1 MLQRRYLAWMTA
13 LLIAVT
19 LLGARLL
26 NYDLLFTDEYLS
38 MRNAGLVD
46 GPLTYGGVIERTITD
61 DIGGMGVLYHI
72 ELKAWGDWVG
82 GTPYSVRAF
91 SLLWGIVA
99 VAWLYRLGADMAGR
113 RVGLYAAALLGTGA
127 FFIDYLH
134 EARAYTQFVALTVI
148 VVWLYWRIHQ
158 QAQPRWGWYA
168 ALALALG
175 WLVYTHYLALAMG
188 AVLGA
193 YHLLNYRAARRWWQ
207 TVGAMAV
214 GGLLFVP
221 WLGNTLQVA
230 QRGAGEVTRHNTS
243 MTAAEFLPSF
253 FATAA
258 NGNAL
263 IVLMVVGLLL
273 VGWRWQPPR
282 KLFATPLML
291 IACWVVVSLALVVG
305 VNARIP
311 FMVHLRYL
319 IFLLP
324 ALALVG
330 ALALRVADRRGWPG
344 GALVGLIALVGAG
357 QSFNPQFVGSLFGQV
372 YRAPARG
379 MYQAMDIVRAQ
390 ATPDDAL
397 IIHIAQPGFEPFQL
411 FPNGY
416 LFRGLPVRRAEQFE
430 LMNLSLKTDDNSYL
444 REALPVFDGVS
455 GVWTAVIPDLPTTNR
470 SGVVNYIL
478 ATQFAE
484 CGTLLDRPDV
494 RLRFYLRPA
503 VDDLPL
509 AEVSNA
515 DTGPIALYAPRLHAD
530 EQLRVALVWDVPDL
544 PRSGYSYSLRLLNAD
559 GQPVAAQDAGLPEQR
574 PRACT
579 YASLPWD
586 ELPAGSYQLGVYVYN
601 WQTLEQVNAEPLR
614 LATLNR

>member
-1 MLQRRYLAWMTA
+1 MLQYRYWAGMTA
-13 LLIAVT
+13 LLIVVT

-46 GPLTYGGVIERTITD
+46 GPLTYWGVIERTITED
-61 DIGGMGVLYHI
+61 LGGMGVLYHL
-72 ELKAWGDWVG
+72 ELKAWGDLVG

-91 SLLWGIVA
+91 SLLWGVVA

-134 EARAYTQFVALTVI
+134 EARAYTQFVALTVV

-158 QAQPRWGWYA
+158 QAHPRWGWYV

-175 WLVYTHYLALAMG
+175 WLVYTHYVALAMG

-193 YHLLNYRAARRWWQ
+193 FHLLNYRPVRRWWQ
-207 TVGAMAV
+207 TVGAMAA

-221 WLGNTLQVA
+221 WLGTTIEVA
-230 QRGAGEVTRHNTS
+230 RRGIGEVTRHNTS

-263 IVLMVVGLLL
+263 ILLLVVGLLL
-273 VGWRWQPPR
+273 VGLRWQPPR
-282 KLFATPLML
+282 KLFATPAFL
-291 IACWVVVSLALVVG
+291 IACWLVISIALVVII
-305 VNARIP
+305 NARIP
-311 FMVHLRYL
+311 FMVHLRYM

-324 ALALVG
+324 ALALV
-330 ALALRVADRRGWPG
+330 AAFALRMADRRGWPG
-344 GALVGLIALVGAG
+344 GALVGMIAVVGAG
-357 QSFNPQFVGSLFGQV
+357 QSFNPDFVGSLFGQV

-379 MYQAMDIVRAQ
+379 MYQALEVVRTQ

-397 IIHIAQPGFEPFQL
+397 IIHIAQPNFEPFQL
-411 FPNGY
+411 FPNDY
-416 LFRGLPVRRAEQFE
+416 LFRDLPVRRAEQFE

-444 REALPVFDGVS
+444 RDALPVFDGVT
-455 GVWTAVIPDLPTTNR
+455 GVWTAVIPELPTTNR

-484 CGTLLDRPDV
+484 CGTLIDQPDV

-503 VDDLPL
+503 VEELPL
-509 AEVSNA
+509 AEAASPA
-515 DTGPIALYAPRLHAD
+515 TGSVAVYAPRLHTD
-530 EQLRVALVWDVPDL
+530 DQLHVALVWDLPEL
-544 PRSGYSYSLRLLNAD
+544 PRIGYSYSLRLLNAE
-559 GQPVAAQDAGLPEQR
+559 GQAVAAQDAGLPEQR

-579 YASLPWD
+579 QTTLPWA
-586 ELPAGSYQLGVYVYN
+586 ELPAGSYQLAVYVYS
-601 WQTLEQVNAEPLR
+601 WQTLEQLNAEPLL
-614 LATLNR
+614 LATLTR

>member
-1 MLQRRYLAWMTA
+1 MLQHRYLAWMTA
-13 LLIAVT
+13 LLVAVT

-38 MRNAGLVD
+38 MRNAGLVE
-46 GPLTYGGVIERTITD
+46 GPLTYIGVIERTIQD
-61 DIGGMGVLYHI
+61 DIGGMGVLYHL
-72 ELKAWGDWVG
+72 ELKAWGDLVG
-82 GTPYSVRAF
+82 GTPYAVRAF
-91 SLLWGIVA
+91 SLLWGVVA

-175 WLVYTHYLALAMG
+175 WLVYTHYVALAMG
-188 AVLGA
+188 AVLGV
-193 YHLLNYRAARRWWQ
+193 YHLLNYRSARRWWQ
-207 TVGAMAV
+207 TVAALAV

-221 WLGNTLQVA
+221 WLGNTLEVA
-230 QRGAGEVTRHNTS
+230 RRGLGEVTRHNTS
-243 MTAAEFLPSF
+243 MTAAQFLPSF
-253 FATAA
+253 LATAA

-263 IVLMVVGLLL
+263 ILLLVAGLLL
-273 VGWRWQPPR
+273 MAWRWQPPR
-282 KLFATPLML
+282 KLFATPAFL
-291 IACWVVVSLALVVG
+291 IACWLVISMALVV
-305 VNARIP
+305 VINARIP

-324 ALALVG
+324 ALALLG
-330 ALALRVADRRGWPG
+330 ALALRAADRRGWPG
-344 GALVGLIALVGAG
+344 GALAAMIAVVGAG
-357 QSFNPQFVGSLFGQV
+357 QSFNPDFVGSLFGQV

-379 MYQAMDIVRAQ
+379 VYQALEVVRAQ

-397 IIHIAQPGFEPFQL
+397 IIHVAQPSFEPFQL

-416 LFRGLPVRRAEQFE
+416 LFRDLPVRRAEQFE

-444 REALPVFDGVS
+444 RDALPVFDGVT
-455 GVWTAVIPDLPTTNR
+455 GVWTAVIPELPTTNR

-484 CGTLLDRPDV
+484 CGTLIERWDV

-503 VDDLPL
+503 ADETPL
-509 AEVSNA
+509 AEATSA
-515 DTGPIALYAPRLHAD
+515 DTGTLALYAPRLHVD
-530 EQLRVALVWDVPDL
+530 DRLHVALVWDLPDL
-544 PRSGYSYSLRLLNAD
+544 PRIGYSYSLRLFNAD
-559 GQPVAAQDAGLPEQR
+559 GQAVAAQDAGLPEQR

-579 YASLPWD
+579 QTTLPWG
-586 ELPAGSYQLGVYVYN
+586 ELPSGVYQLGVYVYN
-601 WQTLEQVNAEPLR
+601 WQTLAQVNAEPLL
-614 LATLNR
+614 LASLTR